1 MNYYSQ
7 GSSATRELAHAQ
19 NGYTPGKFGK
29 IYITYL
35 QEYRRGFFNQLVTSN
50 DLNMHVKDVEERA
63 EDKYNY
69 LLSTTIIKE
78 KIDDEL
84 KSNNR
89 SVWRKKMDAAKKAA
103 EEETIKTVIFN

>member
-1 MNYYSQ
+1 MNYYSH

-35 QEYRRGFFNQLVTSN
+35 QEYRRGFYNQLITSN
-50 DLNMHVKDVEERA
+50 TLNMHVKDVESRA
-63 EDKYNY
+63 EDKYKY
-69 LLSTTIIKE
+69 LLSVTLLKE
-78 KIDDEL
+78 KINDEL
-84 KSNNR
+84 KSKD
-89 SVWRKKMDAAKKAA
+89 SSMWQRKMKAAQKAA